1 MNRLDRMKEKG
12 LIKEYDIT
20 GNFITCDYKVMV
32 IFEFNYRKYYIVLDR
47 VSHQELNYSNELEE
61 MIKHEIKNVI
71 NKI

>member
-1 MNRLDRMKEKG
+1 MKRVDRRKEKG
-12 LIKEYDIT
+12 LIKEYDII

-32 IFEFNYRKYYIVLDR
+32 IFEFNYRKYYIALDR
-47 VSHQELNYSNELEE
+47 VSHQMLNYSNELEE